1 MTQTVPATAV
11 FVLIGAEPRTHWL
24 PASIVRDRWGFV
36 VTGTD
41 LLAGGHRPEN
51 WSLQRPP
58 MALESSLP
66 GIFAVGDVRRGSV
79 KRVASAVG
87 EGSVAIR
94 LIHDY
99 LTIFNGGGYWV

>member
-1 MTQTVPATAV
+1 V
-11 FVLIGAEPRTHWL
+11 
-24 PASIVRDRWGFV
+24 GFV

-41 LLAGGHRPEN
+41 LMTGGHPPEN
-51 WSLQRPP
+51 WPLPRPP
-58 MALESSLP
+58 MLLESSLP
-66 GIFAVGDVRRGSV
+66 GVFAVGDVRCGSV

-99 LTIFNGGGYWV
+99 LSGHRD